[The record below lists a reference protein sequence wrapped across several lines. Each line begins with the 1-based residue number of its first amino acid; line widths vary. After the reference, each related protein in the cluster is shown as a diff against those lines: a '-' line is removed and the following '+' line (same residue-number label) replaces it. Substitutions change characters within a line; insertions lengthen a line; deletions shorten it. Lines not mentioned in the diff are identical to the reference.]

1 MAMTIDELKRT
12 VFPRESGGDYDAL
25 YGFSN
30 RPGGKF
36 SNVKLTDMTVD
47 QALAF
52 ANPSG
57 VYGQWVKSTRP
68 DKQYGIATP
77 MGAFQIVGTTLR
89 GAKQGMGLTGN
100 ERMTP
105 EMQDKIATWIYNTQ
119 GPSAWSLP
127 AGGGTGGGGRIASS
141 SGGTP
146 AMGLMDF
153 QQSPEPQ
160 TFKERLQEGIKSGAL
175 WDNLALAFNSMRLNP
190 DQGIGQIVQSRQE
203 QRAQERKT
211 ARERNATA
219 EWLRAQGATALA
231 DGVMS
236 GGVPASTAFSLYQA
250 QARAA
255 DDPNVQTSAMLP
267 DQSGTVLTMRDG
279 SLRVV
284 TAGNETLTGQA
295 AVDFVKKAQ
304 EQNVEYQQ
312 NVYKARRLG
321 TGLGETA
328 AADLSAA
335 PSMISTADQTLGYI
349 DQIRKHPG
357 LESGTGF
364 SSTFN
369 VVPGTPGYDFQNRVK
384 QVASGAFMTAIQD
397 LRGMGALSN
406 AEGETATKAVARLDT
421 ATSKEEFLAAL
432 SDYERIVV
440 AGKQRAQAL
449 LAQQPGAGAA
459 GPAVPTPRRMR
470 FDENGNLIND

>member
-190 DQGIGQIVQSRQE
+190 DQGIGQIVKSRQE
-203 QRAQERKT
+203 QRAQERT
-211 ARERNATA
+211 ANRTAQWLMSQGRED
-219 EWLRAQGATALA
+219 L
-231 DGVMS
+231 
-236 GGVPASTAFSLYQA
+236 
-250 QARAA
+250 ARA
-255 DDPNVQTSAMLP
+255 LL
-267 DQSGTVLTMRDG
+267 SG
-279 SLRVV
+279 
-284 TAGNETLTGQA
+284 
-295 AVDFVKKAQ
+295 AVDAK
-304 EQNVEYQQ
+304 
-312 NVYKARRLG
+312 
-321 TGLGETA
+321 TA
-328 AADLSAA
+328 AAVALTPPADNRTAMIQNYEYWLSQGRSPEEAQALAKAGAGGMTLDLSGGGKFEETFAKGDADLLGNVYSTGLAAQRNISRIGDLERLLGSA
-335 PSMISTADQTLGYI
+335 PSGGLGAMKLAAGQFGINTEGLSDLQAAQAIINSLVPEQRQPGSGPMSDADLELFKQSLPRI
-349 DQIRKHPG
+349 INQPG
-357 LESGTGF
+357 GNATIINAMKKIAL
-364 SSTFN
+364 
-369 VVPGTPGYDFQNRVK
+369 YD
-384 QVASGAFMTAIQD
+384 AEGAKIVQD
-397 LRGMGALSN
+397 LRTGAIDRGTAFRMLMERQHPLAGIQLGGGAAPAQTQAPSGLSP
-406 AEGETATKAVARLDT
+406 EDL
-421 ATSKEEFLAAL
+421 EFLK
-432 SDYERIVV
+432 E
-440 AGKQRAQAL
+440 
-449 LAQQPGAGAA
+449 
-459 GPAVPTPRRMR
+459 
-470 FDENGNLIND
+470 